1 MTSLS
6 FQKIFCVC
14 LFLAISGSFTQPS
27 CADPDVGLIPLV
39 SMAATTQSL
48 IPIEDTAVHSHM
60 NQVSIGVATV
70 VALSGP
76 SLTGLWDFENGSL
89 EATVGN
95 DLVFLGNAESPTQ
108 FGTTTSF
115 GISDISG
122 ASAYVMK
129 FAAYPNSDGIQMFP
143 AIPANGGGSY
153 VNQYSLV
160 MDLLYPS
167 SSAAAWRSIYQTND
181 ANTNDG
187 DFFLNPSNGVGIDGV
202 YDGNFAPD
210 TWHRLVI
217 SVDLTTSTMAK
228 FIDGVLVG
236 SQSLPE
242 GIDGR
247 WSLYTQL
254 DYLPTL
260 LFSDDSGDVA
270 EGYVNSIAVFGCAL
284 SASDAATLGG
294 PSAEGIFP
302 SVEPEPTETPT
313 ASATGKATETP
324 VETVFPT
331 FTMTVTDTTTP
342 VATLTGILTETPL
355 TPTAT
360 LTGIV
365 TETPLTPTA
374 TELVTRTN
382 TFSGP
387 SNTPTPTPATAIK
400 GATIT
405 LLCDCSVGEFGNP
418 DPIRFRI
425 VGGILPGL
433 EAPLVSCE
441 IPDTLVDSMID
452 TSALVGLPCD
462 EVKNRILRQF
472 ITDIQTQAAGVITGA
487 TVEGLPGVLAIQSTL
502 SFYLGLCSVEVSGT
516 DCDEQVCY
524 PLTFRPIYNLADGLQ
539 GNEIEFPALF
549 QCGLGFE
556 AENFLEGTP
565 TPTATI
571 TVTRTPVSM
580 VTPTSTSTS
589 TVTDTLVSTE
599 TFNPTSTGTEIM
611 EITITPTDTSVETPT
626 ATATEL
632 PADSPTATGTTLT
645 DTPTF
650 TPEETLTI
658 ASTDT
663 RTETPT
669 ETPTPS
675 GTPTGTET
683 FNCEQA
689 MNLVLV
695 CAGETSQ
702 NAAPFRIR
710 LVPEFSASSCD
721 SLPCGESPY
730 VVIDIDP
737 ALIADDLPFDETPF
751 DCHTALMYLA
761 DTIITQ
767 VNAQGFVAS
776 TGPSIGTVHIQGDVA
791 FSACLCTDE
800 AGLPCDQPNGWPIG
814 FCGLG
819 NLGDGIAGNEPSF
832 DLASQSSLTSGLGV
846 IAVPANCLEETPT
859 MTLTSTMT
867 PVSAL
872 TETPTN
878 TLTETPTVSPT
889 PTGTIECPV
898 SFAWASSVTPLT
910 EFTLNPP
917 ENSLGAPDGLAT
929 SFFNDNGAAALYG
942 FASLSPQVPAEN
954 FASALGVSLAILS
967 AADFVAFDGNG
978 TPGRGFETS
987 TWVFSD
993 GIHSISIE
1001 HSYDSPMI
1009 TDRVIALGNVTRIDL
1024 GSLFGFSTPGTGD
1037 YAYILFDISN
1047 QVDVTSASFTVELS
1061 APGQAG
1067 TIPYSPD
1074 IDALGLLSVSSVCA
1088 VPTATASPTATVTET
1103 VTPTETVTETA
1114 TPTDTVTESITA
1126 THTPIETATP
1136 SDTMTGIVTPTITA
1150 TETATP
1156 TGTVTETATSSETE
1170 LVTVSPTETATPTQT
1185 GTVTETTPPTMTSS
1199 PTVTATPTI
1208 TPTPGCESGGYLLL
1222 TTGQIERI
1230 GHPVQINGGFFYGN
1244 DFARDLERAV
1254 ADNGVGPK
1262 DDLVVLDGSGVAS
1275 FVENPGDNIPQD
1287 FLFPPTT
1294 DFPIGRAVDLEMSPS
1309 SEGFWVLTDF
1319 GGIYRA
1325 GDTKEDFE
1333 PAMVTGTNVLPLGYD
1348 IPFGVFR
1355 NLRFPNPGGASIRAV
1370 ALVVI
1375 DVNAPLNRAEG
1386 YIVIDSQGAR
1396 YQFTP
1401 DLGRVA
1407 VGTYAGLPVND
1418 PLKLLEPKIPTGA
1431 SEPYDY
1437 TNSGYIWPFFPGQ
1450 DIARDAE
1457 IFPGSQQGLV
1467 IFDGWGGIHPVPVD
1481 VPSNPV
1487 FFTRNEDPENPG
1499 TLITTV
1505 GMPYIVTGFD
1515 DPETAGDESDS
1526 AIYGADAYSIFTD
1539 FDFSVGCPE
1548 GGFYTLDKF
1557 GGIFVFGSARV
1568 APDNLLPAWTLPFV
1582 TTQNAIDMELFGF
1595 EETNP

>member
-1 MTSLS
+1 MTRLS
-6 FQKIFCVC
+6 FQKTFWVC

-27 CADPDVGLIPLV
+27 CADSDMGLIDRLSGADLP
-39 SMAATTQSL
+39 QSL
-48 IPIEDTAVHSHM
+48 IRMEDPAVLSHM
-60 NQVSIGVATV
+60 NQVSIGFATAV
-70 VALSGP
+70 DLSCP
-76 SLTGLWDFENGSL
+76 SLTGLWDFEKGSL

-95 DLVFLGNAESPTQ
+95 DLVFLGNAESSTQ

-129 FAAYPNSDGIQMFP
+129 FPAYPNSDGIQMFP
-143 AIPANGGGSY
+143 DIPANGGGSY

-167 SSAAAWRSIYQTND
+167 SSDATWRSIYQTND
-181 ANTNDG
+181 TNANDG
-187 DFFLNPSNGVGIDGV
+187 DFFLNPSNGVGINGV
-202 YDGNFAPD
+202 YDGNFSPD
-210 TWHRLVI
+210 TWYRLVI
-217 SVDLTTSTMAK
+217 SVDLTTATMTK

-247 WSLYTQL
+247 WSLYTDL
-254 DYLPTL
+254 DNLPTL
-260 LFSDDSGDVA
+260 LFSDNSGDVA
-270 EGYVNSIAVFGCAL
+270 EGYVNSIAVLGCAL
-284 SASDAATLGG
+284 SASDAAALGG

-302 SVEPEPTETPT
+302 MVEPEPTETPT
-313 ASATGKATETP
+313 VTQSLVPTP
-324 VETVFPT
+324 
-331 FTMTVTDTTTP
+331 TDTP
-342 VATLTGILTETPL
+342 P
-355 TPTAT
+355 
-360 LTGIV
+360 
-365 TETPLTPTA
+365 
-374 TELVTRTN
+374 N
-382 TFSGP
+382 P

-418 DPIRFRI
+418 DQIRFRI
-425 VGGILPGL
+425 VGGTLPGL
-433 EAPLVSCE
+433 EAPLVACE

-452 TSALVGLPCD
+452 TSVLVGLSCD
-462 EVKNRILRQF
+462 EVKSRILRQF
-472 ITDIQTQAAGVITGA
+472 ILDIQTQAAGVITGT

-502 SFYLGLCSVEVSGT
+502 SFYLGLCSVEISGT

-524 PLTFRPIYNLADGLQ
+524 PLTFRPIYNLGDGTQ
-539 GNEIEFPALF
+539 GNESEFPALF

-556 AENFLEGTP
+556 AENFLEVTP
-565 TPTATI
+565 TPTFT
-571 TVTRTPVSM
+571 TTNTRTPVN
-580 VTPTSTSTS
+580 TATFTSTFT
-589 TVTDTLVSTE
+589 TTATDTSASTA
-599 TFNPTSTGTEIM
+599 TFTPSPTGTETIQF
-611 EITITPTDTSVETPT
+611 TITATETPVETPVPS
-626 ATATEL
+626 ATEL
-632 PADSPTATGTTLT
+632 PADSPTATGTIPA

-650 TPEETLTI
+650 TPEETLT
-658 ASTDT
+658 ATVTDT
-663 RTETPT
+663 WIDTPT
-669 ETPTPS
+669 EAPTPS

-683 FNCEQA
+683 FTCEQA
-689 MNLVLV
+689 INLILV

-710 LVPEFSASSCD
+710 LVPELSVFNCEP
-721 SLPCGESPY
+721 LPCGESPY

-751 DCHTALMYLA
+751 DCLTALMYLT

-800 AGLPCDQPNGWPIG
+800 AGLPCDQPYGWPIG

-819 NLGDGIAGNEPSF
+819 NLGDGIAGNEPGF
-832 DLASQSSLTSGLGV
+832 DLASQSSLTGGLGV
-846 IAVPANCLEETPT
+846 IAVPANCPGETPT
-859 MTLTSTMT
+859 KTITTTRT
-867 PVSAL
+867 PMAAF
-872 TETPTN
+872 TETPTI

-889 PTGTIECPV
+889 PTTTIECPV
-898 SFAWASSVTPLT
+898 SFAWASHVTPLT

-917 ENSLGAPDGLAT
+917 ENSLGVPDGLVT
-929 SFFNDNGAAALYG
+929 SFYNDNGAAALYE
-942 FASLSPQVPAEN
+942 FASLSPQVAAED
-954 FASALGVSLAILS
+954 FASALGVSLAVLS
-967 AADFVAFDGNG
+967 AADFIAFDGNG

-993 GIHSISIE
+993 GITSITVE
-1001 HSYDSPMI
+1001 HSFEDPAI
-1009 TDRVIALGNVTRIDL
+1009 TDKIIALGNVTHNDL
-1024 GSLFGFSTPGTGD
+1024 AALFGYAPPPSGD
-1037 YAYILFDISN
+1037 LAYILFDISN

-1088 VPTATASPTATVTET
+1088 VPTS
-1103 VTPTETVTETA
+1103 TPTSTQTMVETA
-1114 TPTDTVTESITA
+1114 TPTETISETPTLTGTLTESITA
-1126 THTPIETATP
+1126 TDTPIETATP
-1136 SDTMTGIVTPTITA
+1136 SDTLTEIATPTNTSTDTA
-1150 TETATP
+1150 IPTETQTETSIPTETSTETATP
-1156 TGTVTETATSSETE
+1156 TETE
-1170 LVTVSPTETATPTQT
+1170 FETFSPTETATPTVT
-1185 GTVTETTPPTMTSS
+1185 GTVTETTTPALTDT

-1230 GHPVQINGGFFYGN
+1230 GHPVQINGGFFFGN

-1294 DFPIGRAVDLEMSPS
+1294 DYPIGRAVDLEMSQS

-1325 GDTKEDFE
+1325 GDTREDLE
-1333 PAMVTGTNVLPLGYD
+1333 PALVTGTNVLPLGYD

-1355 NLRFPNPGGASIRAV
+1355 DPRFPNPGGASIRAV

-1375 DVNAPLNRAEG
+1375 DVNAPLNRADG

-1401 DLGRVA
+1401 DQGRVA
-1407 VGTYAGLPVND
+1407 TGTYAGLPVND

-1481 VPSNPV
+1481 IPSNPV

-1499 TLITTV
+1499 ALITTV

-1515 DPETAGDESDS
+1515 DPETGVDEGDP
-1526 AIYGADAYSIFTD
+1526 AFYGADAYSIFTD

-1568 APDNLLPAWTLPFV
+1568 APENLLPAWTLPFV

-1595 EETNP
+1595 EETNR